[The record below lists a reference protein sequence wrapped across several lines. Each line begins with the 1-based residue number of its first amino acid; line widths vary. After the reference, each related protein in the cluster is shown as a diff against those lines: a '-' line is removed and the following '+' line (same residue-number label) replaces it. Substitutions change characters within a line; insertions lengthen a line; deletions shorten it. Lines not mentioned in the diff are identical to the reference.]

1 MQPGSE
7 FRGAA
12 VRQSVEEGR
21 QAGSLSCRQ
30 AEGCYRQAGRGWRRV
45 LLQPGKQRAEE
56 GAATARQA
64 EGGGGYCYSQAG
76 KGWRRV
82 LLQPA
87 GRQPGGFTGPAS
99 HRIHAGK
106 PGFPCAAQPV

>member
-1 MQPGSE
+1 MQAG
-7 FRGAA
+7 RGLLQAG
-12 VRQSVEEGR
+12 RQRVEEG
-21 QAGSLSCRQ
+21 AAIARQ
-30 AEGCYRQAGRGWRRV
+30 AEVRGGCCYRQAGRGWRRV